1 VLTAQEGE
9 LAILRLLSR
18 VPFKVIETMAMMRT
32 MFLLAGMFRVTAA
45 TTAVSC
51 AVDGAKSVDQLSD
64 AVVFLWAATKRCS
77 STTGNPRSPQCPMDI
92 ASAAQNVAKMVDVI
106 AKAVEDCT
114 GLKSHSL
121 ECGMAVNGLVG
132 ASAGLTSGSA
142 GIFKDC
148 LKNATLAIGT
158 QPVNLTFNDLTATGK
173 CVVDAKS
180 IVTNLMG
187 AVSDFSTV
195 AKDCQAGTQDCAKN
209 LLSTLGAISKI
220 GAGIAGIV
228 NDCQIMG
235 NALSLGNAD
244 ARCVQA
250 TSTVVGDLSLIG
262 AAGVNIAKQCK
273 ASTEVKRLYELEA
286 AETRSPQNSMV
297 FVLAACIPLAAVLS
311 FVGGARF
318 AKRRTERNTQTLW
331 ADEAD
336 EMLPM

>member
-1 VLTAQEGE
+1 
-9 LAILRLLSR
+9 
-18 VPFKVIETMAMMRT
+18 MAMMRT

-51 AVDGAKSVDQLSD
+51 AVDGAKAVDQLSD

-77 STTGNPRSPQCPMDI
+77 STTGNPRSAQCPMDI
-92 ASAAQNVAKMVDVI
+92 ASAAQSVADMVNVI
-106 AKAVEDCT
+106 AKVVEDCT
-114 GLKSHSL
+114 GLQSQSFQ
-121 ECGMAVNGLVG
+121 CGTAVGGMVS
-132 ASAGLTSGSA
+132 AAAGLTSGTA

-148 LKNATLAIGT
+148 PKNATLAIGT
-158 QPVNLTFNDLTATGK
+158 QPVNLTFSDLTATGK
-173 CVVDAKS
+173 CVVDAKDT
-180 IVTNLMG
+180 VTNLMG
-187 AVSDFSTV
+187 AVSDFSKI
-195 AKDCQAGTQDCAKN
+195 AKDCQAGTQDCAIN
-209 LLSTLGAISKI
+209 ALTTIGAISKI
-220 GAGIAGIV
+220 GSGIAGIV
-228 NDCQIMG
+228 NDCQVMA
-235 NALSLGNAD
+235 NALSLGNKD
-244 ARCVQA
+244 ARCVKA

-273 ASTEVKRLYELEA
+273 VSTEVKRLYELEA